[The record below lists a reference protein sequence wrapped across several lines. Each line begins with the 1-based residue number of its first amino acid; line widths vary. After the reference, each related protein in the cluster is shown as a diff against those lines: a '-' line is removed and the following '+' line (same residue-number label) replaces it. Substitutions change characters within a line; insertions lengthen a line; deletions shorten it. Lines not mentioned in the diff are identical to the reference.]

1 MAPEILVTKPYN
13 ELTDIWSLGIIAYE
27 LAMGVNPYQGMTLNR
42 IMFSAKNQKAPDIK
56 DPHAKFSPE
65 FLDFVNNRCLV
76 KNPAKRADCV
86 RSEERRVGKECSF
99 RCRSRW
105 SPYH

>member
-56 DPHAKFSPE
+56 DP
-65 FLDFVNNRCLV
+65 
-76 KNPAKRADCV
+76 
-86 RSEERRVGKECSF
+86 
-99 RCRSRW
+99 
-105 SPYH
+105 